1 MELTAVIY
9 ARYSTERQS
18 ETSIADQVA
27 VCSAHAIRQGWT
39 VAEQFIDEGISGASF
54 GNRPGAQALEQ
65 FALAG
70 GCQVILVTDLTRLS
84 RSSGDLSKFID
95 RMRFRRV
102 RIVGVQDG
110 YESTSRTARMQAGLS
125 GIMSEEFRA
134 MIADRTR
141 SALSLRAEAGQSTG
155 GRAYGYR
162 DQEGEIVKEVFR
174 RYADGESMKQIAS
187 DLNRRGVPSPG
198 ANWRRTERAKHGRWL
213 VSALHAL
220 LQNERYVGRL
230 IWNRSAWHKD
240 PDTGKRQRVV
250 RPQSEWVVQEIDPI
264 IDRDTWG
271 SVQTRFSPTG
281 SGRGGISRY
290 LLSGLLQCAVCGSKF
305 IVYGGSQHRYI
316 CGTRHAG
323 GEHACSNGLSVKRDV
338 AEQLILQHVLEQ
350 LLSPEAISQA
360 LKEMRA
366 AAREAQPAV
375 DPQVAELE
383 RLVREGILSREVAA
397 PALTEARRRSQSVVT
412 AIPSERLWRET
423 VATMR
428 EVLQGDDIAA
438 ARETL
443 RETLG
448 PIPLRPSDGY
458 LIARVQA
465 EQIMLGTG
473 TGRWVGSGGAIE
485 IHLPTNRRQLA
496 ALQQE

>member
-1 MELTAVIY
+1 MDVTAVVY

-18 ETSIADQVA
+18 ESSIADQVS
-27 VCSAHAIRQGWT
+27 VCEAHARKHGWT
-39 VAEQFIDEGISGASF
+39 VAEYFTDEGISGASF

-65 FALAG
+65 CALQG
-70 GCQVILVTDLTRLS
+70 HCQVILVTDLTRLS

-95 RMRFRRV
+95 RMRFRHV

-110 YESTSRTARMQAGLS
+110 YDSTSRTARMQAGLS

-162 DQEGEIVKEVFR
+162 DSEGDVVKEVFQ
-174 RYADGESMKQIAS
+174 RYAAGESLKAIAS
-187 DLNRRGVPSPG
+187 DLNRRGIPSPG
-198 ANWRRTERAKHGRWL
+198 ASWRRTERAKHGRWL

-230 IWNRSAWHKD
+230 VWNRSAWHKD
-240 PDTGKRQRVV
+240 PDTGKRQRIE
-250 RPQSEWVVQEIDPI
+250 RPPSEWVVQEIEPL
-264 IDRDTWG
+264 IDLDTWG
-271 SVQTRFSPTG
+271 SAQARFSSNG
-281 SGRGGISRY
+281 SGRGGVSRY
-290 LLSGLLQCAVCGSKF
+290 LLSGLLECALCGSKF

-323 GEHACSNGLSVKRDV
+323 GEHACSNGLSVKRDT
-338 AEQLILQHVLEQ
+338 AEHLILRHVLEQ
-350 LLSPEAISQA
+350 MLSPSAIGEA

-366 AAREAQPAV
+366 AAREVQPSM

-383 RLVREGILSREVAA
+383 RLVREGILSREIAA
-397 PALTEARRRSQSVVT
+397 PALAEARRRSQPVVF
-412 AIPSERLWRET
+412 AIPSERLWRES
-423 VATMR
+423 VAAMR
-428 EVLQGDDIAA
+428 EVLQGDDITA

-443 RETLG
+443 REILG
-448 PIPLRPSDGY
+448 PIRLTPSDGY
-458 LIARVQA
+458 LVARVQT
-465 EQIMLGTG
+465 QQVMLGTG
-473 TGRWVGSGGAIE
+473 TGRWVGSGGAID
-485 IHLPTNRRQLA
+485 IHLPTNRHQVR
-496 ALQQE
+496 QQE

>member
-1 MELTAVIY
+1 MGTIAAIY

-18 ETSIADQVA
+18 ESSITDQLR
-27 VCSAHAIRQGWT
+27 VCSDYAVRQGWEVGPQYT
-39 VAEQFIDEGISGASF
+39 DEGISGAAF

-70 GCQVILVTDLTRLS
+70 SCNVILVTDLTRLS

-95 RMRFRRV
+95 RMRFRKV

-110 YESTSRTARMQAGLS
+110 YDSLSRTARMQAGLS

-141 SALSLRAEAGQSTG
+141 SALSIRAEAGQSTG

-162 DQEGEIVKEVFR
+162 DHEGEIVKEVFR
-174 RYADGESMKQIAS
+174 RYAAGESLKVIVS
-187 DLNRRGVPSPG
+187 DLNRRSVPSPG
-198 ANWRRTERAKHGRWL
+198 ATWRRTERAAHGRWL

-240 PDTGKRQRVV
+240 PDTGKRHRVE
-250 RPQSEWVVQEIDPI
+250 RPPSEWVIQEIEPL
-264 IDRDTWG
+264 IDQDTWG
-271 SVQTRFSPTG
+271 SVQARFSPTG
-281 SGRGGISRY
+281 SGRGGVPRY
-290 LLSGLLQCAVCGSKF
+290 LLSGLLECAICGSKF

-323 GEHACSNGLSVKRDV
+323 GEHACSNGLSVKRDI
-338 AEQLILQHVLEQ
+338 AEQMILKHVLDQ

-366 AAREAQPAV
+366 AARELQPSV

-383 RLVREGILSREVAA
+383 RLVREGILSREIAA
-397 PALTEARRRSQSVVT
+397 PALAEAKRRSQPVVT
-412 AIPSERLWRET
+412 PIPSERLWRES
-423 VATMR
+423 VASMR
-428 EVLQGDDIAA
+428 EVLQGDDVPA
-438 ARETL
+438 AREIL
-443 RETLG
+443 REILG
-448 PIPLRPSDGY
+448 QIPLAPREDDH
-458 LIARVQA
+458 LVATVQS
-465 EQIMLGTG
+465 QQVMLSTG
-473 TGRWVGSGGAIE
+473 TGRRVGSGGAILTQ
-485 IHLPTNRRQLA
+485 IPLPCYPPRKRR
-496 ALQQE
+496 

>member
-1 MELTAVIY
+1 MDVTAVVY
-9 ARYSTERQS
+9 ARYSTEKQS
-18 ETSIADQVA
+18 ETSIADQIS
-27 VCSAHAIRQGWT
+27 VCEAHARRQGWT
-39 VAEQFIDEGISGASF
+39 VAEQFSDEGISGASF

-70 GCQVILVTDLTRLS
+70 NCQVILVTDLTRLS

-95 RMRFRRV
+95 RMRFRKV
-102 RIVGVQDG
+102 RIIGVQDG
-110 YESTSRTARMQAGLS
+110 YDSTSRTARMQAGLS

-141 SALSLRAEAGQSTG
+141 SALSIRAEAGQSTG

-162 DQEGEIVKEVFR
+162 DSEGEIVKEVFQ
-174 RYADGESMKQIAS
+174 RYAFGASMKEIAS

-220 LQNERYVGRL
+220 LQNERYIGRL

-240 PDTGKRQRVV
+240 PDTGKRQRVE
-250 RPQSEWVVQEIDPI
+250 RPQSEWVVQEIQPL
-264 IDRDTWG
+264 IDLDTWG
-271 SVQTRFSPTG
+271 SVQARFTTNG
-281 SGRGGISRY
+281 SGRGGVSRY
-290 LLSGLLQCAVCGSKF
+290 LLSGLLECAVCGSKM

-338 AEQLILQHVLEQ
+338 AEQLILQHVLDQ

-383 RLVREGILSREVAA
+383 RLVREGVLSREVAA
-397 PALTEARRRSQSVVT
+397 PALAEAKRRSQPVIT
-412 AIPSERLWRET
+412 TIPSERLWRET
-423 VATMR
+423 VAAMR
-428 EVLQGDDIAA
+428 EVLQGDDIVA

-443 RETLG
+443 REMLG
-448 PIPLRPSDGY
+448 PIRLTPVGNHLR
-458 LIARVQA
+458 ARVQA
-465 EQIMLGTG
+465 QEVMLGTG
-473 TGRWVGSGGAIE
+473 TGRWVGSGGAID
-485 IHLPTNRRQLA
+485 IYLPTSSRQA
-496 ALQQE
+496 APP

>member
-1 MELTAVIY
+1 MDVTAVVY
-9 ARYSTERQS
+9 ARYSTEKQS
-18 ETSIADQVA
+18 ETSIADQIS
-27 VCSAHAIRQGWT
+27 VCEAHARRQGWA
-39 VAEQFIDEGISGASF
+39 VAERFTDEGISGASF

-65 FALAG
+65 FALGG
-70 GCQVILVTDLTRLS
+70 GCGVILVTDLTRLS

-95 RMRFRRV
+95 RMRFRKVRV
-102 RIVGVQDG
+102 IGVQDG
-110 YESTSRTARMQAGLS
+110 YDSTSRTARMQAGLS

-162 DQEGEIVKEVFR
+162 DNEGEIVKEVFR
-174 RYADGESMKQIAS
+174 RYADGASMKEIAS

-198 ANWRRTERAKHGRWL
+198 SSWRRTERAKHGRWL

-220 LQNERYVGRL
+220 LQNERYIGRL

-240 PDTGKRQRVV
+240 PDTGKRLRVE
-250 RPQSEWVVQEIDPI
+250 RPQSEWVVQEIEPL
-264 IDRDTWG
+264 IDLDTWG
-271 SVQTRFSPTG
+271 SVQARFSPTG
-281 SGRGGISRY
+281 SGRGGVSRY
-290 LLSGLLQCAVCGSKF
+290 LLSGLLECAICGSKM

-323 GEHACSNGLSVKRDV
+323 GEHACANSLSVKRDT
-338 AEQLILQHVLEQ
+338 AEKMILQHVLEQ

-366 AAREAQPAV
+366 AVREMQPSV

-383 RLVREGILSREVAA
+383 RLVREGILSREIAA
-397 PALTEARRRSQSVVT
+397 PALAEAKRRSQPVVT
-412 AIPSERLWRET
+412 PIPSERLWRES
-423 VATMR
+423 VESMR
-428 EVLQGDDIAA
+428 EVLQGDDVAA

-443 RETLG
+443 REILG
-448 PIPLRPSDGY
+448 PIRLTPVDNYLR
-458 LIARVQA
+458 ARVQA
-465 EQIMLGTG
+465 QEVMLGTG
-473 TGRWVGSGGAIE
+473 TGRWVGSGGAID
-485 IHLPTNRRQLA
+485 IYLPTRSRQSA
-496 ALQQE
+496 PV

>member
-1 MELTAVIY
+1 MDVTAVIY
-9 ARYSTERQS
+9 ARYSTEKQS
-18 ETSIADQVA
+18 ETSIADQIS
-27 VCSAHAIRQGWT
+27 VCEAHARRHGWT
-39 VAEQFIDEGISGASF
+39 VAERFTDEGISGASF
-54 GNRPGAQALEQ
+54 GNRPGAQSLEQ

-70 GCQVILVTDLTRLS
+70 GCHVILVTDLTRLS

-95 RMRFRRV
+95 RMRFRKVRV
-102 RIVGVQDG
+102 IGVQDG
-110 YESTSRTARMQAGLS
+110 YDSTSRTARMQAGLS

-162 DQEGEIVKEVFR
+162 DNEGEIVKEVFR
-174 RYADGESMKQIAS
+174 RYAGGESMKEIAS

-198 ANWRRTERAKHGRWL
+198 ANWRRSERAKHGRWL

-220 LQNERYVGRL
+220 LQNERYIGRL
-230 IWNRSAWHKD
+230 VWNRSAWHKD
-240 PDTGKRQRVV
+240 PDTGKRQRVE
-250 RPQSEWVVQEIDPI
+250 RPQSEWVVQEIEPL
-264 IDRDTWG
+264 IDLDTWG
-271 SVQTRFSPTG
+271 SVQARFAPTG
-281 SGRGGISRY
+281 TGRGGVSRY
-290 LLSGLLQCAVCGSKF
+290 LLSGLLECAVCGSKM
-305 IVYGGSQHRYI
+305 IVYGGSQHRYT

-350 LLSPEAISQA
+350 LLSPEAIAQA
-360 LKEMRA
+360 MKEMRA
-366 AAREAQPAV
+366 AAREAQPAI

-383 RLVREGILSREVAA
+383 RLVREGVLSREIAA
-397 PALTEARRRSQSVVT
+397 PALAEARRRSQPVVT

-428 EVLQGDDIAA
+428 EILQGDDIAA

-443 RETLG
+443 REILG
-448 PIPLRPSDGY
+448 PIRLTPSDGY
-458 LIARVQA
+458 LIARLQA
-465 EQIMLGTG
+465 QQIMLGTG
-473 TGRWVGSGGAIE
+473 TGRWVGSGGAID
-485 IHLPTNRRQLA
+485 IYLPTSSRRA
-496 ALQQE
+496 APP

>member
-1 MELTAVIY
+1 MDVIAVIY

-18 ETSIADQVA
+18 ESSIADQIA
-27 VCSAHAIRQGWT
+27 VCNGHAIRQGWT
-39 VAEQFIDEGISGASF
+39 VAEQFTDEGISGASF

-65 FALAG
+65 YALAG
-70 GCQVILVTDLTRLS
+70 QCQVILVTDLTRLS
-84 RSSGDLSKFID
+84 RSGGDLSKFID

-110 YESTSRTARMQAGLS
+110 YDSISRTARMQAGLS

-141 SALSLRAEAGQSTG
+141 SALSLRAESGQSTG

-162 DQEGEIVKEVFR
+162 GNEGDVVKEAFR
-174 RYADGESMKQIAS
+174 RYAVGESLKEIVS

-240 PDTGKRQRVV
+240 PDTGKRQRVE
-250 RPQSEWVVQEIDPI
+250 RPSSEWVVQEIEPL
-264 IDRDTWG
+264 IDLDTWG
-271 SVQTRFSPTG
+271 SVQARFSSTG
-281 SGRGGISRY
+281 GGRGGVSRY
-290 LLSGLLQCAVCGSKF
+290 LLSGLLECAICGSKM

-338 AEQLILQHVLEQ
+338 AEKLILQHVLDQ
-350 LLSPEAISQA
+350 LLSPEAITQA

-366 AAREAQPAV
+366 AARETQPAV

-383 RLVREGILSREVAA
+383 RLVREGILSRDVAA
-397 PALTEARRRSQSVVT
+397 PALAEARRRSQPAVI
-412 AIPSERLWRET
+412 AIPSERLWREA

-443 RETLG
+443 REILG
-448 PIPLRPSDGY
+448 PIRLTPSAGY
-458 LIARVQA
+458 LVTKVQA
-465 EQIMLGTG
+465 QEVMLGTG
-473 TGRWVGSGGAIE
+473 TGRWIGSGGAIT
-485 IHLPTNRRQLA
+485 IHLPTRKGQPWTPPPG
-496 ALQQE
+496 